1 MRCGS
6 GLNSIIFGLALGMPL
21 ILYSSVAKELKLK
34 VRKIVGVVLTF
45 GEVRGE
51 KMVGRSLFSP
61 PPPILN
67 RVK

>member
-1 MRCGS
+1 
-6 GLNSIIFGLALGMPL
+6 MPL